1 MKLAALQRSIS
12 KISSDRTAIIIAHRL
27 STIRN
32 AERIIVLDNGK
43 IIEDGNHEQLVD
55 KRGTSANVGR
65 SNRFNS
71 MIENG
76 PLYVKPVRKRLKI
89 MSLDRFS
96 RTTSLLLVATLALAM
111 AHTVSAELITTNPAT
126 ADWLNDGEND
136 GLQLVTFFLFFVG
149 YISMGAAFVFFMAE
163 RNNVAPQYRTT
174 MTISALIVGIAAFH
188 YYYMRGVYVDHQ
200 VVSIEYRYMD
210 WIITVPLMAL
220 KFPSLVG
227 KDAIT
232 DDKVAGLG
240 FTGICFTGALIMIG
254 FGYLGEAG
262 LMDAYLALLLGGMG
276 WAMIIVATG
285 TPWSSGKGVD
295 NSKIAPELMW
305 SANALRWFIVVG
317 WIIYPLGYLFS
328 PEVEIVDIGD
338 KGELYMGIA
347 YNIADMINKI
357 GFGIVAWMGAKKAS
371 EALEA

>member
-1 MKLAALQRSIS
+1 
-12 KISSDRTAIIIAHRL
+12 
-27 STIRN
+27 
-32 AERIIVLDNGK
+32 
-43 IIEDGNHEQLVD
+43 
-55 KRGTSANVGR
+55 
-65 SNRFNS
+65 

-232 DDKVAGLG
+232 DDKFAGLG
-240 FTGICFTGALIMIG
+240 FTGICFTGAIIMIG

>member
-1 MKLAALQRSIS
+1 MKI
-12 KISSDRTAIIIAHRL
+12 
-27 STIRN
+27 
-32 AERIIVLDNGK
+32 
-43 IIEDGNHEQLVD
+43 
-55 KRGTSANVGR
+55 
-65 SNRFNS
+65 
-71 MIENG
+71 NG
-76 PLYVKPVRKRLKI
+76 PLYLQRVRNSLKI

-126 ADWLNDGEND
+126 AGWLNDGEND

-149 YISMGAAFVFFMAE
+149 YISMGAAFVFFMSE
-163 RNNVAPQYRTT
+163 RSNVAPQYRTT

-232 DDKVAGLG
+232 DDKFAGLG

-328 PEVEIVDIGD
+328 PEVAIIDIGAEC
-338 KGELYMGIA
+338 ELYMGIA

-357 GFGIVAWMGAKKAS
+357 GFGVVAWMGAKKAS
-371 EALEA
+371 EAIAA

>member
-1 MKLAALQRSIS
+1 MKTEKFS
-12 KISSDRTAIIIAHRL
+12 K
-27 STIRN
+27 
-32 AERIIVLDNGK
+32 
-43 IIEDGNHEQLVD
+43 
-55 KRGTSANVGR
+55 
-65 SNRFNS
+65 
-71 MIENG
+71 
-76 PLYVKPVRKRLKI
+76 
-89 MSLDRFS
+89 
-96 RTTSLLLVATLALAM
+96 TTSLLLIATLALAM
-111 AHTVSAELITTNPAT
+111 AGTVSAAEIVDPSTKYADYTLGLI
-126 ADWLNDGEND
+126 
-136 GLQLVTFFLFFVG
+136 TFFLFFVG

-163 RNNVAPQYRTT
+163 RNSVAPQYRTT

-188 YYYMRGVYVDHQ
+188 YYYMRGVYTDLGT
-200 VVSIEYRYMD
+200 VSIEYRYMD

-254 FGYLGEAG
+254 FGYLGESGAIPGIAG
-262 LMDAYLALLLGGMG
+262 LVLGGVG

-305 SANALRWFIVVG
+305 STNALRWFICVG
-317 WIIYPLGYLFS
+317 WIIYPLGYLFN
-328 PEVEIVDIGD
+328 PTADILPDAVDAEIMAI
-338 KGELYMGIA
+338 L

-357 GFGIVAWMGAKKAS
+357 GFGVVAWMGAKKAT
-371 EALEA
+371 EAIAAAE

>member
-1 MKLAALQRSIS
+1 
-12 KISSDRTAIIIAHRL
+12 
-27 STIRN
+27 
-32 AERIIVLDNGK
+32 
-43 IIEDGNHEQLVD
+43 
-55 KRGTSANVGR
+55 
-65 SNRFNS
+65 

-76 PLYVKPVRKRLKI
+76 PLYVKPVRKHLKI

-111 AHTVSAELITTNPAT
+111 AYTVSAETTTNPAT

-136 GLQLVTFFLFFVG
+136 GLELVTFFLFFVG

-163 RNNVAPQYRTT
+163 RSNVAPQYRTT

-200 VVSIEYRYMD
+200 AVSIEYRYMD

-232 DDKVAGLG
+232 DDKFAGLG
-240 FTGICFTGALIMIG
+240 FTGICFTGAIIMIG

-328 PEVEIVDIGD
+328 PEVEIVDIGE

-357 GFGIVAWMGAKKAS
+357 GFGVVAWMGAKKAS